1 MRSRHACQLI
11 NPLHHDLAGTSS
23 GAGLAISGILLP
35 VQLVKPILIV
45 GTLCAV
51 AVVLLAQQAPPPA
64 TPAPQTAAPPAAQA
78 PAAKQTLSVV
88 VLDPGHGGTDSGARG
103 GSGIVEKEVTMSL
116 ARAVQAQLELQGFRV
131 ILTRQPDE
139 GPTMDERAAT
149 ANAQRGAVFISL
161 HVSSIGAVG
170 TAMAFYMPT
179 SGANPVSETSG
190 RPLVRWQDAQQAY
203 TAQSRKLAELIQIQL
218 GQKLRGSAEVPQ
230 AVAVRQLRSV
240 TSPAVAVELS
250 SVAVADR
257 KPLDQAAPALA
268 EAVARAVA
276 TFKAAVEAGAI

>member
-1 MRSRHACQLI
+1 MDRLFCS
-11 NPLHHDLAGTSS
+11 
-23 GAGLAISGILLP
+23 ILLC
-35 VQLVKPILIV
+35 VRFVRPILIV
-45 GTLCAV
+45 GSLCAV

-64 TPAPQTAAPPAAQA
+64 TPVPQTTAPPTAQA
-78 PAAKQTLSVV
+78 PAPRQTLSVV

-131 ILTRQPDE
+131 VLTRQPDE
-139 GPTMDERAAT
+139 GPTLDERAAT

-179 SGANPVSETSG
+179 SGASPVPETSG
-190 RPLVRWQDAQQAY
+190 RPLVRWQEAQQAY
-203 TAQSRKLAELIQIQL
+203 AAQSRKLAELIQIQL

-240 TSPAVAVELS
+240 MSPAVAVELS
-250 SVAVADR
+250 SVAAAER

-268 EAVARAVA
+268 EAIARAVA
-276 TFKAAVEAGAI
+276 AFKAAYEAGAI

>member
-1 MRSRHACQLI
+1 M
-11 NPLHHDLAGTSS
+11 
-23 GAGLAISGILLP
+23 
-35 VQLVKPILIV
+35 
-45 GTLCAV
+45 
-51 AVVLLAQQAPPPA
+51 VLLAQQAPPA
-64 TPAPQTAAPPAAQA
+64 TPAPQTAAPPVAQA
-78 PAAKQTLSVV
+78 SATKQTLSVV

-116 ARAVQAQLELQGFRV
+116 ARAVQTKLEQQGFQV
-131 ILTRQPDE
+131 VLTRQPDE
-139 GPTMDERAAT
+139 GPTLDERAAT

-170 TAMAFYMPT
+170 TAMAFYMP
-179 SGANPVSETSG
+179 SGEAKPGPDTSG
-190 RPLVRWQDAQQAY
+190 RPLVRWQEAQQAY
-203 TAQSRKLAELIQIQL
+203 AAQSRKLAELIQIQL
-218 GQKLRGSAEVPQ
+218 GQKLRGSVEVPQ

-276 TFKAAVEAGAI
+276 AFKAAYEAGAI

>member
-1 MRSRHACQLI
+1 M
-11 NPLHHDLAGTSS
+11 
-23 GAGLAISGILLP
+23 
-35 VQLVKPILIV
+35 
-45 GTLCAV
+45 
-51 AVVLLAQQAPPPA
+51 VLLAQQAPPPA
-64 TPAPQTAAPPAAQA
+64 TPAPQTAVPPVAQT
-78 PAAKQTLSVV
+78 PTPRQPLNIV

-116 ARAVQAQLELQGFRV
+116 ARTVQAQLELQGFRV
-131 ILTRQPDE
+131 VLTRQPDE
-139 GPTMDERAAT
+139 GPTIDERAAT

-179 SGANPVSETSG
+179 SGANPVPETSG
-190 RPLVRWQDAQQAY
+190 RPLVRWQEAQQAY
-203 TAQSRKLAELIQIQL
+203 AAQSRKLAELIQIQL

-250 SVAVADR
+250 SVAAADR

-276 TFKAAVEAGAI
+276 AFKAAYEAGAI